1 MEGRNPKRA
10 QGTRGVGADHP
21 WCSRPSLEN
30 PVAPCAANFASNN
43 PAKYK
48 PISNSCDLTLQF
60 LPLFSGKIPV
70 FGTDLVKTRQI

>member
-30 PVAPCAANFASNN
+30 PGTPCAANFASN
-43 PAKYK
+43 Y
-48 PISNSCDLTLQF
+48 SC
-60 LPLFSGKIPV
+60 KI
-70 FGTDLVKTRQI
+70 

>member
-30 PVAPCAANFASNN
+30 PGTPCAANFASNY

-48 PISNSCDLTLQF
+48 PISSSCD
-60 LPLFSGKIPV
+60 
-70 FGTDLVKTRQI
+70 

>member
-30 PVAPCAANFASNN
+30 PGTPCAANFAS
-43 PAKYK
+43 YK
-48 PISNSCDLTLQF
+48 ILQNINQFQIVAIEHCNFCLFF
-60 LPLFSGKIPV
+60 LEKSLF
-70 FGTDLVKTRQI
+70 LEQIW